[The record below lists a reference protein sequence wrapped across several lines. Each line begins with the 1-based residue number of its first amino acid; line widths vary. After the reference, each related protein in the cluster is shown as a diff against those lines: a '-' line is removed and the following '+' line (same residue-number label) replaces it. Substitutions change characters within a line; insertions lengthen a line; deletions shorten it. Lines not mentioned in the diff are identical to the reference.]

1 MRPAGT
7 GPILSTIC
15 IACPNKRKCERVE
28 FIPRS
33 SIELFRVHR
42 SNFSAEGGRR
52 VSRSRLWKLLPG
64 RHDWHTEPRSIRL
77 RPAVSGL
84 WLSEFEMAGGWICGR
99 AHPATEISQR
109 QDRLERARLVAGDRP
124 NSRSHR
130 RRGGSVRAALPL
142 PSLDETEPSYVPG
155 TEPQSSGFVPWRLFR
170 KRSPVPSQ
178 GGVYVFAHF
187 SGLPEPVVDL
197 MSRAVIYIG
206 YIGHDKNR
214 RSLNQRLIEFQR
226 TAHGLLGHSGLGP
239 TERSLS
245 RLGQPSAIRNTYV
258 SWRVFQ
264 PGERPTANQF
274 EQDQIKRYSQ
284 KWGKRPFVNRRD

>member
-1 MRPAGT
+1 MFTDRISARKVVVEFLGRGYGNFFRDDLIGTPSQGPFGCVLQYQDCGLANSRWQEAGFVVGRILRQKYPNGKT
-7 GPILSTIC
+7 AWNAQNWSLEIDPILDL
-15 IACPNKRKCERVE
+15 IAVG
-28 FIPRS
+28 
-33 SIELFRVHR
+33 
-42 SNFSAEGGRR
+42 A
-52 VSRSRLWKLLPG
+52 
-64 RHDWHTEPRSIRL
+64 
-77 RPAVSGL
+77 
-84 WLSEFEMAGGWICGR
+84 
-99 AHPATEISQR
+99 
-109 QDRLERARLVAGDRP
+109 ARC
-124 NSRSHR
+124 
-130 RRGGSVRAALPL
+130 AALPL

-214 RSLNQRLIEFQR
+214 RSLNQRLIEFQQ
-226 TAHGLLGHSGLGP
+226 TAHGLLGHSGAWTYR
-239 TERSLS
+239 TEFVPDWASLQ
-245 RLGQPSAIRNTYV
+245 LFRNTYV